1 MKIALTGKGGVG
13 KTLVAAT
20 LSRLLARDGYKVLA
34 IDADPNLN
42 LGYSLGFNEEQLSK
56 IIPLAEN
63 EELIK
68 ERTSISPEASL
79 AGFFKLYPKVDDIVD
94 KFGIIGPDNVSL
106 LIIGTVRKGGEG
118 CLCPENAFL
127 RTLIQYILIKRKEFV
142 IIDMEAGI
150 EHLARGTAKGVDI
163 MLIVIEPSY
172 KSIETA
178 LRIKKLANDI
188 GIKKIFAITNKVS
201 NENEEEFIL
210 KEMNKINIP
219 LLGVIPFDKEVA
231 YADIV
236 RKPLI
241 DHSPLSP
248 VIKAIN
254 EVKNKILK
262 IIINDIK

>member
-13 KTLVAAT
+13 KTLIAAT
-20 LSRLLARDGYKVLA
+20 LSRLLAKDGYKVLA

-42 LGYSLGFNEEQLSK
+42 LGYSLGFNEEELSK

-68 ERTSISPEASL
+68 ERTSISNEASVI
-79 AGFFKLYPKVDDIVD
+79 GFFKLYPKVDDIVD
-94 KFGIIGPDNVSL
+94 KFGVIGPDNVSL

-127 RTLIQYILIKRKEFV
+127 RTLIHHILIKRKEFV
-142 IIDMEAGI
+142 IIDMEAGL

-163 MLIVIEPSY
+163 MLIVIEPSF

-188 GIKKIFAITNKVS
+188 GIKNIFVIANKVS
-201 NENEEEFIL
+201 NENEKNFIL
-210 KEMNKINIP
+210 EKINEINIQ
-219 LLGVIPFDKEVA
+219 LLSIIPFDKEVA
-231 YADIV
+231 YADMIK
-236 RKPLI
+236 KPLI
-241 DHSPLSP
+241 DYSPSSP

-254 EVKNKILK
+254 EAKNKILELK
-262 IIINDIK
+262 ILK

>member
-13 KTLVAAT
+13 KTLIAAT

-79 AGFFKLYPKVDDIVD
+79 VGFFKLYPKVDDIVD

-106 LIIGTVRKGGEG
+106 LIVGTVRKGGEG

-127 RTLIQYILIKRKEFV
+127 RTLIQHILIKRKEFV

-172 KSIETA
+172 KS
-178 LRIKKLANDI
+178 
-188 GIKKIFAITNKVS
+188 
-201 NENEEEFIL
+201 
-210 KEMNKINIP
+210 
-219 LLGVIPFDKEVA
+219 
-231 YADIV
+231 
-236 RKPLI
+236 
-241 DHSPLSP
+241 
-248 VIKAIN
+248 
-254 EVKNKILK
+254 
-262 IIINDIK
+262 